1 MMLLSEDDFPFQVRM
16 AYSQL
21 GTRRRTPTARA
32 VQLVQFEENSNRPF
46 FSEDELKKVVCSPA
60 VRDLPTIVISIGG
73 VARSGKSF
81 MLNLFISYLSYVE
94 EVSGQLY
101 VQCNVIAEASTRVHM
116 AQILWSC
123 CARGY
128 VDW

>member
-1 MMLLSEDDFPFQVRM
+1 M

-21 GTRRRTPTARA
+21 GTRRRTPSARA

-94 EVSGQLY
+94 EVSGKCGHDIVKCY
-101 VQCNVIAEASTRVHM
+101 
-116 AQILWSC
+116 SC
-123 CARGY
+123 G
-128 VDW
+128 

>member
-1 MMLLSEDDFPFQVRM
+1 M

-21 GTRRRTPTARA
+21 GTQRRTPAARA

-101 VQCNVIAEASTRVHM
+101 VQCNVVIAVAWARVLM

-123 CARGY
+123 CVKRF
-128 VDW
+128 VEW

>member
-1 MMLLSEDDFPFQVRM
+1 M

-21 GTRRRTPTARA
+21 GTRRRTPSARA

-46 FSEDELKKVVCSPA
+46 FSEDELKKVVCSSA

-123 CARGY
+123 CARGL

>member
-1 MMLLSEDDFPFQVRM
+1 M

-21 GTRRRTPTARA
+21 GTQRRTPAARA

-94 EVSGQLY
+94 EVSGQ
-101 VQCNVIAEASTRVHM
+101 VWASTRVHM